1 MKKKL
6 FLIFMLTLVIFL
18 TGCGKENKEKI
29 RNNFINDTEN
39 LKGYYMEGTLS
50 ITNNDDTYNY
60 DAKVGYKKDDNFKV
74 ELVNKANNYEQIIL
88 RNSDGVYIVNP
99 SLNKSFKFQ
108 SEWPYNNSQSY
119 LLHSISSDLKK
130 DNEYEFEQKD
140 NNYIFTTKVTYPNNP
155 NLVKEKITLD
165 KNLNLKEVMVMDKE
179 NIPYIIFTVTSLDK
193 KAIFSDNYFLL
204 DAISKGINE
213 ENKIENDSNNSST
226 TLKIDEALF
235 PLYLPENT
243 SLKNRET
250 IKTDIGERVIMTFA
264 GDNPFI
270 LVQETVAREDE
281 FTTIPTSGSPYL
293 LVDTVGALTSSS
305 YTWISNGVEYYIV
318 SDVMSQNELLE
329 VAKSINVVSTINE
342 K

>member
-6 FLIFMLTLVIFL
+6 FLIFVLTLVIFL

-165 KNLNLKEVMVMDKE
+165 KNLNLKEVIVMDKE

-213 ENKIENDSNNSST
+213 ENKIENDSNNIST
-226 TLKIDEALF
+226 TIKIYEALF
-235 PLYLPENT
+235 NLYL
-243 SLKNRET
+243 
-250 IKTDIGERVIMTFA
+250 RV
-264 GDNPFI
+264 
-270 LVQETVAREDE
+270 
-281 FTTIPTSGSPYL
+281 Y
-293 LVDTVGALTSSS
+293 
-305 YTWISNGVEYYIV
+305 
-318 SDVMSQNELLE
+318 
-329 VAKSINVVSTINE
+329 K
-342 K
+342 

>member
-1 MKKKL
+1 MKKKF
-6 FLIFMLTLVIFL
+6 FLIFVLTLVIFL

-60 DAKVGYKKDDNFKV
+60 DVKVGYKKDDNFKV
-74 ELVNKANNYEQIIL
+74 ELINKANNYEQIIL

-213 ENKIENDSNNSST
+213 ENKIEMIQIIVQLL
-226 TLKIDEALF
+226 LK
-235 PLYLPENT
+235 
-243 SLKNRET
+243 
-250 IKTDIGERVIMTFA
+250 
-264 GDNPFI
+264 
-270 LVQETVAREDE
+270 
-281 FTTIPTSGSPYL
+281 
-293 LVDTVGALTSSS
+293 
-305 YTWISNGVEYYIV
+305 
-318 SDVMSQNELLE
+318 
-329 VAKSINVVSTINE
+329 
-342 K
+342 